1 MKAKLKKYRVYLIAL
16 LGLIAILSLR
26 YSSFTK
32 SGFIAQYSFKHSSKI
47 VPQKPKQSFYEKLAE
62 EAEKRT
68 KISIKYDGAYYG
80 IDYPMGDVPEN
91 IGVCTDVLIRSYR
104 ELGIDLQEK
113 IHLDMK
119 ENFLS
124 YPKMWLLTSTD
135 TNIDHRRVPN
145 MMTFFN
151 RSGSSLPITQSP
163 HDYAPGDIVSWNL
176 GRGVM
181 HIGIIS
187 NQLSKTGIPLVV
199 HNIGSGPKL
208 EDVLFSYKI
217 IGHHR
222 YGATR

>member
-1 MKAKLKKYRVYLIAL
+1 
-16 LGLIAILSLR
+16 
-26 YSSFTK
+26 
-32 SGFIAQYSFKHSSKI
+32 
-47 VPQKPKQSFYEKLAE
+47 
-62 EAEKRT
+62 
-68 KISIKYDGAYYG
+68 
-80 IDYPMGDVPEN
+80 MGDVPEN

-151 RSGSSLPITQSP
+151 RSGSSLPITKSP